1 MSDVTGAGMTV
12 DDEDDA
18 EMGRGVAAAIGG
30 GVAGDVILNWGDV
43 NEDDEKAGNGWD
55 SNDDNVQVEVIMMTH
70 SKQYLKMK
78 SELLRTNLLIY
89 TIIFSYIKAI
99 K

>member
-18 EMGRGVAAAIGG
+18 EMSRGVAVAIGG

-55 SNDDNVQVEVIMMTH
+55 SNDDNVQVEVEVGADNDDTI
-70 SKQYLKMK
+70 KGV
-78 SELLRTNLLIY
+78 SEDEKWI
-89 TIIFSYIKAI
+89 A
-99 K
+99 

>member
-18 EMGRGVAAAIGG
+18 EVGRGVAAAIVGC
-30 GVAGDVILNWGDV
+30 VAGDVKLGVMLMRMMIKL
-43 NEDDEKAGNGWD
+43 GWVET
-55 SNDDNVQVEVIMMTH
+55 NDDNVQVEVIMMTH

-78 SELLRTNLLIY
+78 SELLRTIC
-89 TIIFSYIKAI
+89 
-99 K
+99 

>member
-12 DDEDDA
+12 DDVDDA
-18 EMGRGVAAAIGG
+18 EVGRGVAAAIGW
-30 GVAGDVILNWGDV
+30 GVAGDVKLMGVMLMRMMIKL
-43 NEDDEKAGNGWD
+43 GWVET
-55 SNDDNVQVEVIMMTH
+55 NDDNVQVEVIMMTH

-99 K
+99 Q